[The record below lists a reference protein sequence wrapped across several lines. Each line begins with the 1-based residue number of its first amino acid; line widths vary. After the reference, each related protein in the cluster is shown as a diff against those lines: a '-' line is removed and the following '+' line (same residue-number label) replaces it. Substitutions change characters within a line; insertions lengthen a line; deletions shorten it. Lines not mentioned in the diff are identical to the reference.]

1 MYNTTSFCSSESTC
15 CLLDYIQREGERHRP
30 VAAHTSFECFAF
42 DQFHRIK
49 TLPVLFAV
57 ICHPSHI
64 CVTNICRGTR
74 FAQKTRP
81 RARILRDFAI
91 DNLESNKRVQ
101 NCVARA
107 ISYRHRS
114 STKLHREPV
123 CSRLHFEVGV
133 PQ

>member
-1 MYNTTSFCSSESTC
+1 MCRKPVGLGAKRVRTGIGF
-15 CLLDYIQREGERHRP
+15 LDHMLASLATHARFER
-30 VAAHTSFECFAF
+30 FAF
-42 DQFHRIK
+42 NQFHRVK
-49 TLPVLFAV
+49 TLTVLFSV
-57 ICHPSHI
+57 ICHPGHI
-64 CVTNICRGTR
+64 WMTNVCRRTR
-74 FAQKTRP
+74 FAQKTGP

-114 STKLHREPV
+114 STKLHRETV